1 MSCQLD
7 FHVLSATQGHLRT
20 NRMVMSGFE
29 DKCNL
34 VLWDVLLLLYETLPR
49 RRVGPES
56 DMVGGVRVVNMLYV

>member
-1 MSCQLD
+1 
-7 FHVLSATQGHLRT
+7 
-20 NRMVMSGFE
+20 MSGFE
-29 DKCNL
+29 DECNL